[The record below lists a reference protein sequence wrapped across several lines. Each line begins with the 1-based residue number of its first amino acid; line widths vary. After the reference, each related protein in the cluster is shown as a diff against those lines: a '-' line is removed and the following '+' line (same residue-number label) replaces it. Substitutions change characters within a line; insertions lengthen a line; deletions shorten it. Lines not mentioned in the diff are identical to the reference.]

1 MATFRIRIKSEGT
14 SNQKAYEGRD
24 GTKFTNLMIGALE
37 NRVLDVTGR
46 MIAKSGLEASE
57 RVLWLG
63 AIYFQRVVAR
73 TPRDENYSYRDG
85 DGKIHY
91 HKDDEDY
98 IQDYWTAKYW
108 NYEGITAKYLRD
120 KCGCTFETLNDQNE
134 IKTIYREFR
143 NRFFGAQGS
152 QGRKNKESGKTT
164 LKSIRVFCDYPKDK
178 QHELRFHLLE
188 YGGYVGDGIIKSG
201 DKYFHGVASGK
212 SVQAPRGMVAI
223 TDAEYNSG
231 QFKVPGSNVSNKNLL
246 KKIGP
251 SRTMP
256 EELKDILKNKRELSS
271 LDIAKIMDF
280 YGV

>member
-1 MATFRIRIKSEGT
+1 MAEFRLRIRSEGT
-14 SNQKAYEGRD
+14 SNQKAYVGKD
-24 GTKFTNLMIGALE
+24 GKVFSNLMIGALE
-37 NRVLDVTGR
+37 NRVLDMTGR

-73 TPRDENYSYRDG
+73 TPRDENYSYRDK
-85 DGKIHY
+85 DGHIHY

-120 KCGCTFETLNDQNE
+120 NCGCTFEVLNDQKE
-134 IKTIYREFR
+134 IKTIYKEFR

-188 YGGYVGDGIIKSG
+188 YGGYTGDGIIKSG
-201 DKYFHGVASGK
+201 DNYYHGVASGK

-271 LDIAKIMDF
+271 SDIAKIMDF